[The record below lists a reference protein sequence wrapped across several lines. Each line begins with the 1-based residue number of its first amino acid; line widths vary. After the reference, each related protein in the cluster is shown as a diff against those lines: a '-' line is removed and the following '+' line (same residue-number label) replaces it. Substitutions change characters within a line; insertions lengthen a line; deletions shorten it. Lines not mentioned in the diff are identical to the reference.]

1 MSKKFTT
8 QILHSDRSEN
18 IEHFAIHKPTHTSSA
33 YGYPNVEHLS
43 RVFQG
48 VEGGFVYSRQS
59 NPTTAALETKI
70 TNMEQGFA
78 TVCFSTGMAAI
89 GATLISLLKKGDHV
103 VSSSFLFGNTNS
115 VMGTMDTLGCS
126 VSLID
131 ATDVKLIEAALTEKT
146 RIVFVETIAN
156 PRTQISDLVK
166 IGELCKNHGLLYIVD
181 NTLTSPY
188 LFQPKNV
195 GASLSINSLTKS
207 ISGHGNALGGSVT
220 DTGLYDWTQF
230 PNIYDAY
237 KGDDSRLWGI
247 TQIRK
252 KGLRDFGSSLTSES
266 AHKIAIGSETLELR
280 MERACDNAMALAD
293 FFNSHSAISKVYYP
307 GLKDHPQHS
316 ISTELFKRH
325 GAILSIELKKDYDS
339 FKFLNQLKLV
349 ILSTHLGDNRTLAI
363 PVAHTI
369 YWEMGAER
377 RAEMGIDDSLIR
389 LSVGIEDRHDL
400 IDDFKQALNSLVNA
414 KDN

>member
-1 MSKKFTT
+1 MTKKFTT
-8 QILHSDRSEN
+8 QILHSDRAAK

-48 VEGGFVYSRQS
+48 AVGGFVYSRQS

-78 TVCFSTGMAAI
+78 TACFSTGMAAI
-89 GATLISLLKKGDHV
+89 GATLIALLKKGDHI

-115 VMGTMDTLGCS
+115 VMSTMDTLGCS

-131 ATDVKLIEAALTEKT
+131 ATDVKLIEAALQENT

-156 PRTQISDLVK
+156 PRTQISDLAK
-166 IGELCKNHGLLYIVD
+166 IGELCQKHGLLYIVD

-220 DTGLYDWTQF
+220 DTGLYDWEQY
-230 PNIYDAY
+230 PNINDAY
-237 KGDDSRLWGI
+237 KKSESRLWGI

-252 KGLRDFGSSLTSES
+252 KGLRDFGSALTSES

-293 FFNSHSAISKVYYP
+293 FFSSHPAVSKVYYP
-307 GLKDHPQHS
+307 GLQDHPQHS
-316 ISTELFKRH
+316 LSSKLFKRH
-325 GAILSIELKKDYDS
+325 GAIVSIELKKDYDS

-389 LSVGIEDRHDL
+389 LSVGIEDRQDL
-400 IDDFKQALNSLVNA
+400 IDDFKQALEVFS
-414 KDN
+414 